1 MRKALFSS
9 LAYKSVCT
17 FLCLKKRLFYLVILY
32 LFSLPVL
39 AQPVLEKSY
48 NMFRPGDKL
57 TKQQMEF
64 KKPGEAGAD
73 QYWDFSQLKT
83 INENYQ
89 VSYLDY
95 LDSLV
100 VGREQRT
107 LYKYSLEGDSLL
119 FVGFENPVTIIN
131 HLKPELH
138 LVFPVRYED
147 HHQDYYYGTGNYG
160 GQLDVTLSGKFSSHA
175 DAYGT
180 IVLPGGDTLRNVF
193 RVHYT
198 KKQLEKKLPHY
209 SFSVPDSIF
218 STDSIE
224 YCLATD
230 TLWTQTDTYRWYA
243 EGYRYPV
250 FETIENTLYLHQ
262 QPHFQS
268 ATSFYYPPHEQYY
281 GLEND
286 TDNTDK
292 RERMASDEDQDQGGR
307 EKGKQRTPGSKG
319 SGSGEAS
326 LENKGIDHTVY
337 LSNDNDLLIVE
348 YNLEEPMD
356 VIIMLFDMQGRILE
370 KYPKVRQERGSHH
383 QHISLEKYPRG
394 EYLLRIMG
402 NENIYGEKIT
412 KR

>member
-1 MRKALFSS
+1 MKKSILFFFIQF
-9 LAYKSVCT
+9 VV
-17 FLCLKKRLFYLVILY
+17 FNVI
-32 LFSLPVL
+32 

-48 NMFRPGDKL
+48 NMFRSGDKL

-100 VGREQRT
+100 VDREQRT
-107 LYKYSLEGDSLL
+107 LYKYSLKGDSLL

-224 YCLATD
+224 YRLATD

-281 GLEND
+281 GLDND
-286 TDNTDK
+286 SDNSDK
-292 RERMASDEDQDQGGR
+292 RERIASDEENNQT
-307 EKGKQRTPGSKG
+307 GKDKSKRRN
-319 SGSGEAS
+319 SGSNGSADTGLQPGQEDLTYNIS
-326 LENKGIDHTVY
+326 QNSNKDQVT
-337 LSNDNDLLIVE
+337 VE
-348 YNLEEPMD
+348 YTLNEDAE
-356 VIIMLFDMQGRILE
+356 VSIILFDMQGRQLSSSAKMKQAKGSYLE
-370 KYPKVRQERGSHH
+370 TVSIHKYQGKEF
-383 QHISLEKYPRG
+383 
-394 EYLLRIMG
+394 LLRIVV
-402 NENIYGEKIT
+402 NEKVYGEKIIN
-412 KR
+412 